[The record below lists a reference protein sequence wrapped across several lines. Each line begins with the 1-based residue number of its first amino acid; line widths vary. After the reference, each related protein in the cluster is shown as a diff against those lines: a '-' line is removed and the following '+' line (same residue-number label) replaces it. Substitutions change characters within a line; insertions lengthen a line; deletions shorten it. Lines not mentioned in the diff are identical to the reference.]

1 MSEQIENLLQDAQ
14 ALEATIEQDRDFS
27 DRNSVYRGTGEPRV
41 IFKSRDLELTRDEE
55 DGLVEWLFRRKGE
68 IERELG
74 VENLGEVPTNPN
86 RFEKLR
92 NKWMVQRELCDQ
104 LYEGDVDF
112 RKRAFGSRSIFH
124 EHNITLPMTRKIV
137 QQNKSRAQ
145 NYFFDTEPW
154 FSVQPVKQIDQD
166 LAEKHEF
173 FLRDEARNSN
183 LRQVLSNEAMH
194 RIFVNGEAV
203 VKGTR
208 QFQDDIYE
216 ELTTVAIDVE
226 TGEPLVAGD
235 GDYIFPDDE
244 WVALANPETRQ
255 MLNADLQPLQQGQ
268 EPVFVLKRHPL
279 TLKPETLEFEE
290 RKVWRQL
297 VHYEGADL
305 DLVYWKDFLCPLR
318 AKSIEEADVVCHL
331 YDADVVDIVQR
342 YMNAT
347 DGVAITD
354 PRFLEMVHEMA
365 GADGS
370 AKSHDN
376 QRIEDHDEDYA
387 NTEPKIQIGEFY
399 CHYYVQG
406 QRKNIMVV
414 MDITNRRPI
423 YYNYVARVTA
433 DGLRPLRCIRINPV
447 ENRWYGS
454 SMVGLFW
461 GLQELLDLTINRI
474 NKSQSD
480 SGRVDFVME
489 EAIKEFEDNPHLM
502 LNAGKRYTIKQGYN
516 AKDVIFSHFLQN
528 INHDVLR
535 SILEIIQ
542 QHAQSLGGS
551 MSANDADM
559 AGLDTVK
566 LATGIK
572 HMERVNQ
579 EMFGPVIDSLIPGF
593 QGALQMFSSIT
604 AANMMEPR
612 ELLMNRN
619 GEKVTE
625 TITPQEVKAFDFK
638 IELELTT
645 YKGEQQLAQITLARE
660 LIKEFYD
667 LPYPVQVVSVD
678 IYRRY
683 LKAIQIPNADQAIQ
697 PIDLGAQLP
706 PASRVANPE
715 MIEEALPQPD
725 RG

>member
-1 MSEQIENLLQDAQ
+1 
-14 ALEATIEQDRDFS
+14 
-27 DRNSVYRGTGEPRV
+27 
-41 IFKSRDLELTRDEE
+41 
-55 DGLVEWLFRRKGE
+55 
-68 IERELG
+68 
-74 VENLGEVPTNPN
+74 
-86 RFEKLR
+86 
-92 NKWMVQRELCDQ
+92 
-104 LYEGDVDF
+104 
-112 RKRAFGSRSIFH
+112 
-124 EHNITLPMTRKIV
+124 
-137 QQNKSRAQ
+137 
-145 NYFFDTEPW
+145 
-154 FSVQPVKQIDQD
+154 
-166 LAEKHEF
+166 
-173 FLRDEARNSN
+173 
-183 LRQVLSNEAMH
+183 
-194 RIFVNGEAV
+194 
-203 VKGTR
+203 
-208 QFQDDIYE
+208 
-216 ELTTVAIDVE
+216 
-226 TGEPLVAGD
+226 
-235 GDYIFPDDE
+235 
-244 WVALANPETRQ
+244 
-255 MLNADLQPLQQGQ
+255 
-268 EPVFVLKRHPL
+268 
-279 TLKPETLEFEE
+279 
-290 RKVWRQL
+290 
-297 VHYEGADL
+297 
-305 DLVYWKDFLCPLR
+305 
-318 AKSIEEADVVCHL
+318 
-331 YDADVVDIVQR
+331 
-342 YMNAT
+342 
-347 DGVAITD
+347 
-354 PRFLEMVHEMA
+354 
-365 GADGS
+365 
-370 AKSHDN
+370 
-376 QRIEDHDEDYA
+376 
-387 NTEPKIQIGEFY
+387 
-399 CHYYVQG
+399 
-406 QRKNIMVV
+406 
-414 MDITNRRPI
+414 
-423 YYNYVARVTA
+423 
-433 DGLRPLRCIRINPV
+433 
-447 ENRWYGS
+447 
-454 SMVGLFW
+454 
-461 GLQELLDLTINRI
+461 LLDLTINRI

-502 LNAGKRYTIKQGYN
+502 LNAGKRYTIKQGYKAN
-516 AKDVIFSHFLQN
+516 DVIFSHFLQN